1 MANQL
6 PLNGKSGIVT
16 GASSGIG
23 EATAIHL
30 AGMGANLAL
39 ADLDQEGLE
48 AVAQKIIS
56 IGRAEPLIKNTDISI
71 ENQVSELVQ
80 ASIERLGAIDFLVNS
95 AGIIR
100 RTPFLKI
107 DTREWD
113 QVISINLRGQY
124 FLCRD
129 VIPHMQTR
137 GQGVIVNV
145 ASLAGRTC
153 SVLGGAHYTTA
164 KHALVGFTRHLA
176 REFAPCGIR
185 VNSFCPGAT
194 LTPMT
199 KNSTTQEE
207 IDHIAAVTPR
217 GQWADPMEQAHVI
230 GFLVSE
236 ASVNI
241 VGACI
246 DSNGGALMI

>member
-1 MANQL
+1 MINQL
-6 PLNGKSGIVT
+6 PLHGKSGIVT

-23 EATAIHL
+23 KATAIHL
-30 AGMGANLAL
+30 AEMGANLAL

-48 AVAQKIIS
+48 AVAEKIIS
-56 IGRAEPLIKNTDISI
+56 IGRAEPLIRNTDISI
-71 ENQVSELVQ
+71 ENEVSALVQ
-80 ASIERLGAIDFLVNS
+80 AIIDRFGAIDFLVNS
-95 AGIIR
+95 AGILR

-107 DTREWD
+107 ETREWD

-129 VIPHMQTR
+129 VIPHMKTR

-176 REFAPCGIR
+176 REFAKDGIR
-185 VNSFCPGAT
+185 INAFCPGAT
-194 LTPMT
+194 RTPMFEMDT
-199 KNSTTQEE
+199 SSEETERIINS
-207 IDHIAAVTPR
+207 IPR
-217 GQWADPMEQAHVI
+217 GAIADASEHAWVI
-230 GFLVSE
+230 GFLISE
-236 ASVNI
+236 ASKNI
-241 VGACI
+241 IGACI

>member
-6 PLNGKSGIVT
+6 PLHGKSGIVT

-23 EATAIHL
+23 KATAIYL

-39 ADLDQEGLE
+39 ADLNQEGLE
-48 AVAQKIIS
+48 VVAEEIIS
-56 IGRAEPLIKNTDISI
+56 IGRAEPLIKTTDISI
-71 ENQVSELVQ
+71 ENEVSAMVQ
-80 ASIERLGAIDFLVNS
+80 AIIDRFGAIDFLINS
-95 AGIIR
+95 AGILR

-107 DTREWD
+107 ATREWD
-113 QVISINLRGQY
+113 QVININLRGQY

-129 VIPHMQTR
+129 VIPHMITR

-153 SVLGGAHYTTA
+153 SILGGAHYTTA

-176 REFAPCGIR
+176 REFARDGIR
-185 VNSFCPGAT
+185 INAFCPGAT
-194 LTPMT
+194 RTPMFESDT
-199 KNSTTQEE
+199 SSEETERIVNS
-207 IDHIAAVTPR
+207 IPR
-217 GQWADPMEQAHVI
+217 GAIADPLEHARVI
-230 GFLVSE
+230 GFLISE
-236 ASVNI
+236 ASINI
-241 VGACI
+241 IGACI